1 MYRHRFAAVGCA
13 FALLSVAPVGA
24 MPVSGKVELPDPPK
38 RPEPAVRGFTER
50 VDNPKKPIKPFDV
63 GPYLVVVL
71 ENDNTKPDNP
81 GQVKWELVG
90 DSFSPPV
97 KAVPVGAQVVIKNTS
112 NTARTL
118 AVAEDPKLIQTGL
131 INPKIG
137 ERTFTV
143 TEPKAYTLGDK
154 DAPHL
159 TGKLVVV
166 ATSHISYVEVTEKD
180 GKLTG
185 KFEFADVPEG
195 SYKLRIF
202 FQDHW
207 LEQTET
213 VTVPGKGKTHEHPAF
228 KLAAYAEK
236 KK

>member
-1 MYRHRFAAVGCA
+1 MNRFAVGCA
-13 FALLSVAPVGA
+13 LALWSVAPAVA
-24 MPVSGKVELPDPPK
+24 MPVIGKVELPEPPK
-38 RPEPAVRGFTER
+38 RPEPAVHGFTER

-81 GQVKWELVG
+81 GQAKWELVG
-90 DSFSPPV
+90 DSFSPRV
-97 KAVPVGAQVVIKNTS
+97 LAVPVGAQVVVKNTS

-137 ERTFTV
+137 ERSFTV

-166 ATSHISYVEVTEKD
+166 PTTHISYVEVTEKD
-180 GKLTG
+180 GKFTG
-185 KFEFADVPEG
+185 KLEFADVPEG
-195 SYKLRIF
+195 TYKLRIF
-202 FQDHW
+202 YQDHW

-213 VTVPGKGKTHEHPAF
+213 VTVPAKGKNYELPAF
-228 KLAAYAEK
+228 KIAGLSVPEK